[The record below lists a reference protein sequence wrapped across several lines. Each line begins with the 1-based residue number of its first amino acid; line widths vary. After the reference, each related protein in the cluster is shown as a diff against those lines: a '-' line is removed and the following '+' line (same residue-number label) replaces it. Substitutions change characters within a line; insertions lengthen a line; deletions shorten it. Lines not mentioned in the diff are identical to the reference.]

1 MRKTALFVFN
11 GDPMCFIH
19 VLLNALD
26 MKQKGQEARIIIEG
40 AAVKLIPELYKED
53 NPLNTLWKKVLEEDL
68 VEGVCR
74 ACAAKL
80 GTLAEA
86 EAREMTIL
94 GDMQG
99 HPGMS
104 GYQAKGYEIISF

>member
-1 MRKTALFVFN
+1 
-11 GDPMCFIH
+11 MCFIH

-26 MKQKGQEARIIIEG
+26 MKKNGQDARIIIEG
-40 AAVKLIPELYKED
+40 AAVKLIPELEKKD
-53 NPLNTLWKKVLEEDL
+53 NPLNHLWKKVLEEGL

-80 GTLAEA
+80 GTLADA
-86 EAREMTIL
+86 EAQELTIL

-104 GYQAKGYEIISF
+104 GYQEKGYEVISF